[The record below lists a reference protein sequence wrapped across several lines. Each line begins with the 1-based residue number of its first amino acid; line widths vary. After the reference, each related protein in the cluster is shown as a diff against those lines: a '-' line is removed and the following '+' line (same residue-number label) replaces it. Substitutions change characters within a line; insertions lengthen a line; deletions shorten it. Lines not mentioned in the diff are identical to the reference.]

1 MDHNKE
7 WNGVGGKTC
16 KKFVDNKLI
25 YNESFVRTK
34 TLPIPIWFFFFFFL
48 KIRLEK

>member
-1 MDHNKE
+1 MDHNNE

-34 TLPIPIWFFFFFFL
+34 TLPIPIWVFVL
-48 KIRLEK
+48 EDTIRKVIS